1 MECKICC
8 EKSPTPLFDCD
19 HCHEQCCLD
28 CARRYFK
35 EQTTAPACMSCRK
48 VLTSGNLRAH
58 FSASFVKTGMEA
70 HRRAALL
77 RADGAFD
84 LMTMTNI
91 MPMLDRLDGM
101 FIILERERNNLAIME
116 SKLRSARVSLFDA
129 RKREVKDPCNAR
141 AHRVEVNSIQGVV
154 NDMAAEAQA
163 QVRLL
168 DETVNRINGFENV
181 IKNANIHDG
190 TANLT
195 IVDDTV
201 FNANAN
207 RIFKCT
213 FTADNTAT
221 CNGLFKLI
229 NGKCLVCASVH
240 CTKCMLLVPAA
251 DEDNEPHKCKPEDV
265 ANARFILSETK
276 NCPRCHVGI
285 TRASGC
291 DQMMCTGCNC
301 VFNWSTGAEERGV
314 IHNPHFFQLGEDV
327 RARIIAE
334 RAERGLRANRE
345 QRFLAG
351 VNPDHDLMCN
361 EAAEF
366 DPLCIDFGAA
376 TFLNAVSKLS
386 TEPASKADYEEMYRI
401 ILHFEHAEL
410 TAANDEAVDDRFGE
424 KGMRIQRLAQLRG
437 KHIPKIKY
445 EQESNGHGYVKFT
458 YIILDSKPVLTK
470 EAYSAQLMRIDTER
484 TNALITLET
493 VQTFVDSAKDMFRML
508 LACLPSD
515 REGAFQSMVNMYV
528 KTLFLMGKH
537 SRAGT
542 RKVYT
547 SKAETVAANML
558 ANAPGKQVLI
568 EEPPPSVE
576 NRRRRR
582 EQAAFEELHELD
594 WVPPVQHAR
603 RLE

>member
-58 FSASFVKTGMEA
+58 FSASFVKTGLEA

-91 MPMLDRLDGM
+91 MPMLDRLDDL
-101 FIILERERNNLAIME
+101 FIILERERNSLAIME
-116 SKLRSARVSLFDA
+116 SKLRSAKVSLFDA
-129 RKREVKDPCNAR
+129 RKREVKDPRNAR
-141 AHRVEVNSIQGVV
+141 AHRVEVNSIQSVV

-163 QVRLL
+163 HVRML
-168 DETVNRINGFENV
+168 DEMVNRINGFENV

-201 FNANAN
+201 LNANAN

-251 DEDNEPHKCKPEDV
+251 NEDNEPHKCKPEDV

-334 RAERGLRANRE
+334 RAERGLRASRE

-376 TFLNAVSKLS
+376 TFLSAVSKLS
-386 TEPASKADYEEMYRI
+386 TEPASKADYEEMYRQI
-401 ILHFEHAEL
+401 IHFENHEL
-410 TAANDEAVDDRFGE
+410 PRARTAAVDDRLGE
-424 KGMRIQRLAQLRG
+424 KGMRIQRLARIRNKQLSTVKRIIG
-437 KHIPKIKY
+437 
-445 EQESNGHGYVKFT
+445 GHPDGLTHLAYVIVDT
-458 YIILDSKPVLTK
+458 KPVLSA
-470 EAYSAQLMRIDTER
+470 EAYSAHLMRLDTER
-484 TNALITLET
+484 TNALVTVET
-493 VQTFVDSAKDMFRML
+493 IQTFVDSAKDMFRML

-515 REGAFQSMVNMYV
+515 REGAFKSMVDMYV
-528 KTLFLMGKH
+528 KTLCLMGKH
-537 SRAGT
+537 SLGGVRET
-542 RKVYT
+542 YNKQ
-547 SKAETVAANML
+547 AETIVANIAAN
-558 ANAPGKQVLI
+558 AYNKPILI
-568 EEPPPSVE
+568 MSTPAATGHGVAGY
-576 NRRRRR
+576 RRRRQV
-582 EQAAFEELHELD
+582 EPDEDEDED
-594 WVPPVQHAR
+594 
-603 RLE
+603 EISDDD